1 MSGFHSVS
9 EPEESDVTVIK
20 PLGYDMWLKM
30 GIYEGYCSDQY
41 CDNHAVHA
49 PEDEDLFHQL
59 LEEYEARDFCWPVV
73 RLRTLAEDI

>member
-1 MSGFHSVS
+1 MSGFHSVN

-30 GIYEGYCSDQY
+30 GIYEGY
-41 CDNHAVHA
+41 DNHAVHA